1 METVSMICLAGAR
14 KEAGRDKD
22 LAEKLYRRAIRACSQ
37 ETSPVSPHVG
47 LILDEFA
54 SFLEAH
60 NRDSEASHLYIQIHA
75 VLRDCFQSFSFATQ
89 APSWHP
95 SGTN

>member
-1 METVSMICLAGAR
+1 MEIVSMICLIGAR

-37 ETSPVSPHVG
+37 VTNPVSHHVG
-47 LILDEFA
+47 LILDEYA

-60 NRDSEASHLYIQIHA
+60 NRASEAEHLYCEIHA
-75 VLRDCFQSFSFATQ
+75 VLRNCFQSYSFATQ

-95 SGTN
+95 